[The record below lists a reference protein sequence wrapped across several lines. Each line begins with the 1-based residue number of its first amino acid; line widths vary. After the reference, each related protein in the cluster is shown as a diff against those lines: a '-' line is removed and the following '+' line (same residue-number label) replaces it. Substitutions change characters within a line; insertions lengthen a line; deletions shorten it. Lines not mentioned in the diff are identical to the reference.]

1 MKLYFSFL
9 YKLLG
14 IAKTKNIAI
23 NPQTLLLIIRL
34 NQYSYI
40 QLVPKMNKNKLWNK
54 IDIWLLFFAYIIEY
68 IQCFFAS
75 FVFLRQS
82 FNNNIDYILTF
93 TIVHDVII
101 ILLNILIL
109 IRKIWHTYIIITLI
123 YSIKKF

>member
-40 QLVPKMNKNKLWNK
+40 QLVPKMNKNKL
-54 IDIWLLFFAYIIEY
+54 
-68 IQCFFAS
+68 
-75 FVFLRQS
+75 
-82 FNNNIDYILTF
+82 
-93 TIVHDVII
+93 
-101 ILLNILIL
+101 
-109 IRKIWHTYIIITLI
+109 
-123 YSIKKF
+123 